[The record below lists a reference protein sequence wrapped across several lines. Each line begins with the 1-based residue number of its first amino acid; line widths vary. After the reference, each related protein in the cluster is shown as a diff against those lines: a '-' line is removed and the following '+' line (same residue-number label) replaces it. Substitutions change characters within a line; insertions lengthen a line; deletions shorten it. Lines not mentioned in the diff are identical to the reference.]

1 MSQPIEEIVEI
12 TGWTGGI
19 RRGRDWADVE
29 QAVGIRVPDDY
40 KALMA
45 KFPSGCFRGAV
56 NFSNPIDARID
67 LAEFVREDIHGVLE
81 SFSGTWN
88 NKLEG
93 TDYRL
98 FPEPGGLL
106 PWADDTCG
114 GVFFWRTSSEN
125 PNHWPVVFW
134 DRGMSEWNEHPGG
147 MVEVVWEVLTR
158 TGEDNILRMDL
169 GYEKPIFRV
178 PSTHLGDGE
187 WLPHKEY
194 R

>member
-29 QAVGIRVPDDY
+29 QAVGIRFPDDY

-45 KFPSGCFRGAV
+45 KFPSGCFRSAV
-56 NFSNPIDARID
+56 NFANPIDARID
-67 LAEFVREDIHGVLE
+67 LAEFVRDNVHGVLE
-81 SFSGTWN
+81 SFDSPWGN
-88 NKLEG
+88 FLEG

-106 PWADDTCG
+106 PWAN
-114 GVFFWRTSSEN
+114 SED

-134 DRGMSEWNEHPGG
+134 DRGTFGWNERTGG
-147 MVEVVWEVLTR
+147 MVEVVWEVLT
-158 TGEDNILRMDL
+158 GADNILRMDL

-178 PSTHLGDGE
+178 PSTYAGE
-187 WLPHKEY
+187 RRGWIPNEGY